1 MKPLLLFALLVS
13 ASFVVA
19 QESQPATSAEKP
31 RHAKDEVTLQGCV
44 GRSSGNYILIKQN
57 PAVTYELQ
65 GSGKIRLRTY
75 LGQRVE
81 VSGQEGPT
89 MSTSSDALN
98 KTGNASPVTITVSS
112 IKTIEKECSV
122 R

>member
-1 MKPLLLFALLVS
+1 MKPLLFALLLS
-13 ASFVVA
+13 ASVVLA
-19 QESQPATSAEKP
+19 QDSKPAAAPEHSKHTKG
-31 RHAKDEVTLQGCV
+31 EVTLQGCV
-44 GRSSGNYILIKQN
+44 GRSSGNYILMKQD
-57 PAVTYELQ
+57 PPVTYELQ
-65 GSGKIRLRTY
+65 GSRKIRLRNY

-81 VSGQEGPT
+81 VTGQESPT

-112 IKTIEKECSV
+112 VKTIAKECSA

>member
-1 MKPLLLFALLVS
+1 MKPLLFALLLS
-13 ASFVVA
+13 AGFVVA
-19 QESQPATSAEKP
+19 QDSQPTASPEHSK
-31 RHAKDEVTLQGCV
+31 HSKGDVTLQGCV
-44 GRSSGNYILIKQN
+44 SRSSGNYILVKQN

-65 GSGKIRLRTY
+65 GTGKIRLRNY

-112 IKTIEKECSV
+112 IKTIEQECSV

>member
-1 MKPLLLFALLVS
+1 MKPLLFALLLS
-13 ASFVVA
+13 AGFVVA
-19 QESQPATSAEKP
+19 QDNQPAAAPEHSK
-31 RHAKDEVTLQGCV
+31 HSKGEVTLQGCV
-44 GRSSGNYILIKQN
+44 SRSSGNYTLVKQD
-57 PAVTYELQ
+57 PAMTYELQ
-65 GSGKIRLRTY
+65 GTGKIRLRNY

-112 IKTIEKECSV
+112 IKTIENECSA